1 MNRPFETLDDGP
13 FEEADLL
20 DTVEAVLVSE
30 QRPHE
35 RVDNE
40 VHFAAPTPWCNLHGL
55 VAVQDDMPAF
65 TVQFVFELKAP
76 QQRRNDINALVALL
90 NEACWLG
97 HFEVGGDEVPI
108 SWRYTA
114 PLIGRPDP
122 EPAEIAAIIASG
134 VDVCGKFYPAFNFL
148 LWAGKSPQEA
158 AEAAMFETMGE
169 A

>member
-1 MNRPFETLDDGP
+1 MDRPLATVDDP
-13 FEEADLL
+13 LFADGDIL

-30 QRPHE
+30 NRPHE
-35 RVDNE
+35 RLDNE
-40 VHFAAPTPWCNLHGL
+40 VHFATPTPWCNLHGL

-76 QQRRNDINALVALL
+76 VQRRADINALVALL

-97 HFEVGGDEVPI
+97 HFEPGSEDVPI
-108 SWRYTA
+108 SWRFTA
-114 PLIGRPDP
+114 PLIGRNDP
-122 EPAEIAAIIASG
+122 EPAEMAAIIAAG
-134 VDVCGKFYPAFNFL
+134 VDVCSKFYPAFNFL

-158 AEAAMFETMGE
+158 AEAAMFETLGQ